1 MDSPTFLITMEE
13 FKHFHKIDRKL
24 YSLLVMNL
32 ERNPF
37 ESMHTLALWIW
48 LEQTCHFKNFIS
60 KIISLP
66 NFFINELAN
75 EGATFLKCIED
86 NQFGLDST
94 YSSEIPLTQHLT
106 RKDLSLQFFHENRD
120 NANSEMRKILNEV
133 CHKAFQ
139 DIMEKAM
146 MSRSSKK
153 ILIESKLTM
162 VPPPSELFLS
172 ERMSHLGL
180 GGDMSPWRMK
190 GNNVPYEQRSMF
202 LTFSRGYPVLEWEI
216 RELFTSYIG
225 DNIESIIM
233 QDVKS
238 NEQALYARIVFVTP
252 EIVESILKDESKVKF
267 SINGKHVWMRKYVN
281 RNGKSS
287 FP

>member
-1 MDSPTFLITMEE
+1 MEE

-24 YSLLVMNL
+24 YSLLVINL

-37 ESMHTLALWIW
+37 ESMHTLSLWIW
-48 LEQTCHFKNFIS
+48 LERTCHFKNFIS
-60 KIISLP
+60 KIIALP
-66 NFFINELAN
+66 NIFINELAD
-75 EGATFLKCIED
+75 EGATCLKCIED
-86 NQFGLDST
+86 NQFGLVST

-146 MSRSSKK
+146 MSGSSKQT
-153 ILIESKLTM
+153 LIESKQTM
-162 VPPPSELFLS
+162 VPPPCELSLS
-172 ERMSHLGL
+172 ERMSHLRL
-180 GGDMSPWRMK
+180 GGDMMSTWRMK

-202 LTFSRGYPVLEWEI
+202 LTFSKGYPIAEWEI
-216 RELFTSYIG
+216 REFFTSYFG

-233 QDVKS
+233 QDVKC
-238 NEQALYARIVFVTP
+238 NEQALYARIVLVTP

-267 SINGKHVWMRKYVN
+267 SINGKHVWMRKYVK
-281 RNGKSS
+281 RNGKFS

>member
-1 MDSPTFLITMEE
+1 MDSSTFQITMDE

-24 YSLLVMNL
+24 YSLLVINL
-32 ERNPF
+32 ERDPF

-48 LEQTCHFKNFIS
+48 LERTCHFKNFIG
-60 KIISLP
+60 KIVSQP
-66 NFFINELAN
+66 NFFINELAD
-75 EGATFLKCIED
+75 EGAACLKCIED
-86 NQFGLDST
+86 NQFGLVST

-106 RKDLSLQFFHENRD
+106 RKDLTLQFFHENRD

-146 MSRSSKK
+146 MSRSSKQP
-153 ILIESKLTM
+153 LIESKLPM
-162 VPPPSELFLS
+162 VPSPSELSLS
-172 ERMSHLGL
+172 DRMSRLRL
-180 GGDMSPWRMK
+180 GGDMSTRRMK
-190 GNNVPYEQRSMF
+190 GSNVPYEERSMF
-202 LTFSRGYPVLEWEI
+202 LTFSKGYPVAEWEI
-216 RELFTSYIG
+216 REFFTSYFG

-238 NEQALYARIVFVTP
+238 NEQALYARVVFDKP
-252 EIVESILKDESKVKF
+252 GIVEFILKDEPKVKF
-267 SINGKHVWMRKYVN
+267 SINGKHVWMRKYVK